1 MSQLSDVESP
11 SLAET
16 KEVVEKHRRV
26 LAERKAALKKA
37 EADLKK
43 DLKKMSHGLK
53 ETTGDTS
60 AIEDIQASLREVRK
74 RMCLCGLV
82 GWVVGLVLASIHSN
96 ITTPLLTATNS
107 SLSSLSSLSPVPCD
121 LCRKQNQF
129 VKLKDTYRHS
139 INFFY

>member
-1 MSQLSDVESP
+1 M
-11 SLAET
+11 
-16 KEVVEKHRRV
+16 VEKHRRV